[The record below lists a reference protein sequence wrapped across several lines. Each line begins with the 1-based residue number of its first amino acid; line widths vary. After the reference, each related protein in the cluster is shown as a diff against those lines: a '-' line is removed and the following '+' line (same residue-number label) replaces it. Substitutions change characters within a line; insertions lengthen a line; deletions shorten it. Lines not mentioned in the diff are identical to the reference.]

1 MGISRGRTA
10 RKNRKLK
17 LSPFAKWDYKDG
29 ILNETRCSQTLAMTP
44 ESNAMLSRS
53 LLHKPTA
60 STVAPDGSVLMASM
74 TTYSLK
80 RNHLITNSLYNEL
93 NMRY

>member
-1 MGISRGRTA
+1 M

-17 LSPFAKWDYKDG
+17 LFPFTKWDYKDG
-29 ILNETRCSQTLAMTP
+29 ILNETRCSRTLAMTP

-60 STVAPDGSVLMASM
+60 STVAPDGSMLMASM

-80 RNHLITNSLYNEL
+80 RNHSLANSLYNKL